1 MARDCNGNVRT
12 GEFALVPP
20 GAPMSATTSYHHTI
34 IEAAT
39 LAAHASAPDWVTLD
53 CRFELGK
60 PAAGEAAYAAG
71 HIPGARYA
79 HLDRDLAGPVGPTTG
94 RHPLPEPQALARRL
108 AEWGIDRETQVVVYD
123 QGNSFFAARAWW
135 LLRWLGHSQVA
146 VLDGG
151 LAAWLAAG
159 QALETALPRVTPR
172 TFAAH
177 NLAAMAVSAAE
188 VLQSLHSDTVRLV
201 DARGA
206 DRYAGENETIDPVG
220 GHVPGALHHHYAR
233 NYNADGRLKD
243 AATLRTEWLQ
253 TLHGRPPT
261 ALIAMCGSGV
271 SACVNLLALEHAGLQ
286 GARLYPGSWSEWIR
300 DPARPVA
307 RGPG

>member
-1 MARDCNGNVRT
+1 
-12 GEFALVPP
+12 
-20 GAPMSATTSYHHTI
+20 MSATTSFHNTI
-34 IEAAT
+34 IEVAE
-39 LAAHASAPDWVTLD
+39 LAAEVSSPDWVTLD

-79 HLDRDLAGPVGPTTG
+79 HLDRDLAGPAGPTTG
-94 RHPLPEPQALARRL
+94 RHPLPEPQVLARRL
-108 AEWGIDRETQVVVYD
+108 GAWGIERGTQVVVYD

-135 LLRWLGHSQVA
+135 LLRWLGHERVA

-151 LAAWLAAG
+151 LAAWLATG
-159 QALETALPRVTPR
+159 RALETALPKVTPR
-172 TFAAH
+172 EFVPQANAP
-177 NLAAMAVSAAE
+177 MAVSAAQ
-188 VLQSLHSDTVRLV
+188 VLQSLQDDTLRLV

-206 DRYAGENETIDPVG
+206 DRFAGENETIDPVG
-220 GHVPGALHHHYAR
+220 GHVPGAFNHHYAR
-233 NYNADGRLKD
+233 NYQADGRLKD

-253 TLHGRPPT
+253 TLNGRPSE

-307 RGPG
+307 RGPR

>member
-1 MARDCNGNVRT
+1 
-12 GEFALVPP
+12 
-20 GAPMSATTSYHHTI
+20 MSATTSFHNTI
-34 IEAAT
+34 IEIAT
-39 LAAHASAPDWVTLD
+39 LAAHGASSDWVTLD

-79 HLDRDLAGPVGPTTG
+79 HLDRDLAGTEGPTTG
-94 RHPLPEPQALARRL
+94 RHPLPEPQALAKRL
-108 AEWGIDRETQVVVYD
+108 AAWGIDRGTQVVIYD

-135 LLRWLGHSQVA
+135 LLRWLGHERVA

-159 QALETALPRVTPR
+159 QALETALPKVTPR
-172 TFAAH
+172 KFVAYAT
-177 NLAAMAVSAAE
+177 AAMAANAAE
-188 VLQSLHSDTVRLV
+188 VLRTLHGDELRLV

-206 DRYAGENETIDPVG
+206 DRFTGENETIDPVG
-220 GHVPGALHHHYAR
+220 GHVPGALNHHYAR
-233 NYNADGRLKD
+233 NYQADGRLKD
-243 AATLRTEWLQ
+243 AATLRAEWLQ
-253 TLHGRPPT
+253 TLNGRPPE

-307 RGPG
+307 RGPR

>member
-1 MARDCNGNVRT
+1 MP
-12 GEFALVPP
+12 F
-20 GAPMSATTSYHHTI
+20 TTLI
-34 IEAAT
+34 DVDT
-39 LAAHASAPDWVTLD
+39 LAARLHEPGWVLLD

-79 HLDRDLAGPVGPTTG
+79 HLDRDLAAAPGPHTG
-94 RHPLPEPQALARRL
+94 RHPLPEPAVFAAR
-108 AEWGIDRETQVVVYD
+108 AADWGIGPDTQVVVYD

-135 LLRWLGHSQVA
+135 LFRWLGHASVA

-151 LAAWLAAG
+151 LAAWQAAG
-159 QALETALPRVTPR
+159 HALVRDTPDGVRGDFRAGAALTSPLDVQ
-172 TFAAH
+172 
-177 NLAAMAVSAAE
+177 E
-188 VLQSLHSDTVRLV
+188 VLQALGAQDRRLV

-220 GHVPGALHHHYAR
+220 GHIPGALNHHYAR
-233 NYNADGRLKD
+233 NYLPDGRMKD
-243 AATLRTEWLQ
+243 PATLRAEWQTTLGGHPPQ
-253 TLHGRPPT
+253 TLI
-261 ALIAMCGSGV
+261 ALCGSGV
-271 SACVNLLALEHAGLQ
+271 SACVNLLALEHAGLA

-307 RGPG
+307 RGPNP

>member
-1 MARDCNGNVRT
+1 
-12 GEFALVPP
+12 
-20 GAPMSATTSYHHTI
+20 MSATTSSCSTTI
-34 IEAAT
+34 EVATLVEVAT
-39 LAAHASAPDWVTLD
+39 LATHVSSPDWVTLD

-79 HLDRDLAGPVGPTTG
+79 HLDRDLAGPVNPSTG
-94 RHPLPEPQALARRL
+94 RHPLPDPSTLASKL
-108 AEWGIDRETQVVVYD
+108 GEWGIDRQTRVVVYD

-135 LLRWLGHSQVA
+135 LLRWLGHEQVA
-146 VLDGG
+146 MLDGG

-159 QALETALPRVTPR
+159 QPLETALPEVTLR
-172 TFAAH
+172 EYVAQANT
-177 NLAAMAVSAAE
+177 AMAVSAAD
-188 VLQSLHSDTVRLV
+188 VLQSLQSDTSRLV

-206 DRYAGENETIDPVG
+206 DRFAGENETIDPVG
-220 GHVPGALHHHYAR
+220 GHVPGALNHHYAR

-253 TLHGRPPT
+253 TLNGRPP
-261 ALIAMCGSGV
+261 ASLIAMCGSGV
-271 SACVNLLALEHAGLQ
+271 SACVNLLALEHAGLH

-307 RGPG
+307 RGPH